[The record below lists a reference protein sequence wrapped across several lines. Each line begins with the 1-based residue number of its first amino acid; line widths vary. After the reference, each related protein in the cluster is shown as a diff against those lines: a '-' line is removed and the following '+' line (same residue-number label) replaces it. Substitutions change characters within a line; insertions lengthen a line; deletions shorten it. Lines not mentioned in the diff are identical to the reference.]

1 VTRATFLEP
10 ADLGYPQLSQAS
22 LTNSQG
28 VGVIVCQCRV
38 VTDRAVDAALADGA
52 RSVSAVCRTTG
63 AAQDCGSCIFTVKAL
78 VCQHHEREEALLVA
92 DGAAS

>member
-1 VTRATFLEP
+1 MGSC
-10 ADLGYPQLSQAS
+10 LGYPQFSQAS

-78 VCQHHEREEALLVA
+78 VCQHQEHERALLEV